1 MHDFS
6 CKFAIHHFRFFAKF
20 SKRADKNSLFIS
32 EIGISGVENL
42 IGSQIEIRSR
52 PLPNCHHFLDLG
64 SIPVPNPP
72 EDLRILKSGLISV
85 PQNEVHLR
93 QQLCDLW
100 FQNIK
105 CHCGETE
112 ILWCELAILL
122 QHYKS
127 ESETHRHCL

>member
-52 PLPNCHHFLDLG
+52 PLPNCHHILDLSG
-64 SIPVPNPP
+64 IPNESKYFPTSSIRQ
-72 EDLRILKSGLISV
+72 LLKFAPSASNSIGLSLLMTSFRSGKIS
-85 PQNEVHLR
+85 EKIR
-93 QQLCDLW
+93 LC
-100 FQNIK
+100 K
-105 CHCGETE
+105 
-112 ILWCELAILL
+112 
-122 QHYKS
+122 YP
-127 ESETHRHCL
+127 